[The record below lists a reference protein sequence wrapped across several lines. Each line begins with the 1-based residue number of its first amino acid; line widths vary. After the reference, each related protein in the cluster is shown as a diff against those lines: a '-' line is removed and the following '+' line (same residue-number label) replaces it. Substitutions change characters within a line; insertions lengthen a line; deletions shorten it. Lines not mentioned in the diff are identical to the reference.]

1 MRLNDAVTAAV
12 RVQSTRKGI
21 SLSSV
26 AEALGTSRT
35 SFWERLS
42 GRKAWDTEDFD
53 GLARALGLE
62 SSWQL
67 LEAAKH
73 EQLSA
78 LADSSL
84 ERVS

>member
-1 MRLNDAVTAAV
+1 MRLNEAVTAAV
-12 RVQSTRKGI
+12 SVQSMRKSI

-42 GRKAWDTEDFD
+42 GRKTWDTEDID
-53 GLARALGLE
+53 GLAKALGLE

-67 LEAAKH
+67 LEVAKR

-78 LADSSL
+78 LADPSL